1 MLQKCQECGKEYSSL
16 AKSCPNCACP
26 NLHYLEMKS
35 AYRGQKEKKNAAAA
49 EISESLFQMRL
60 SLTLLIVTIAL
71 TVLMM
76 QVGIAPANVESQSF
90 IEFMFNPQDWISF
103 YTSFFIVF
111 YLAICILFCGRLI
124 GGIFAFILLMISV
137 SWLGSMLPQFL
148 QGVTMIG
155 FILFP
160 LYLMFVRPLIM
171 LIRAGY
177 FKSKVMS
184 LESSE
189 PDLLM
194 EHLQEMDQQS

>member
-26 NLHYLEMKS
+26 NLHHLEIES
-35 AYRGQKEKKNAAAA
+35 AYRGKKEKKNAAAA

-90 IEFMFNPQDWISF
+90 IEFMSNPQDWISF

-111 YLAICILFCGRLI
+111 LSGLLHSFLRQTDRRNLRFHPADDLCFMAGVNASAVSPGSYNDWIYPVPALSDVCSSADHADPGRLFQI
-124 GGIFAFILLMISV
+124 
-137 SWLGSMLPQFL
+137 
-148 QGVTMIG
+148 
-155 FILFP
+155 
-160 LYLMFVRPLIM
+160 
-171 LIRAGY
+171 
-177 FKSKVMS
+177 KSHV
-184 LESSE
+184 
-189 PDLLM
+189 P
-194 EHLQEMDQQS
+194 